1 MKSPASRFLSAE
13 ERERVTR
20 CVQEVE
26 KHSSG
31 EIVPVIASSS
41 YGYPA
46 ATLLGA
52 LLIGVVVSGA
62 LTAVDMLLKPWGT
75 LSPLDM
81 WVFPAAFAVCFLV
94 FHELI
99 HGVPALKRFFA
110 GHPQMDAQVLEA
122 ALAAFYRHH
131 LADTRDRTG
140 ILIYV
145 SVFERRAA
153 VLADEGINAKVPT
166 DSWRQVVD
174 LVVKGIRDGRRA
186 EGLCSA
192 IARCGELITAKFPI
206 RAGDKD
212 ELRNL
217 IVED

>member
-1 MKSPASRFLSAE
+1 M
-13 ERERVTR
+13 TH

-26 KHSSG
+26 KHTSG
-31 EIVPVIASSS
+31 EIVPVVASSS

-46 ATLLGA
+46 AVLLGA
-52 LLIGVVVSGA
+52 LVAAVVLAGA
-62 LTAVDMLLKPWGT
+62 LTAADMLLKPWGAF
-75 LSPLDM
+75 SPLDM
-81 WVFPAAFAVCFLV
+81 WVFPAVFAVAFLG

-99 HGVPALKRFFA
+99 RGVPALKRLFMSHA
-110 GHPQMDAQVLEA
+110 QMDAEVGEA
-122 ALAAFYRHH
+122 ALTAFYRHR
-131 LADTRDRTG
+131 LAHTRDRTG

-174 LVVKGIRDGRRA
+174 LVVKGIREGRRA
-186 EGLCSA
+186 EGLCAAVS
-192 IARCGELITAKFPI
+192 RCGELVTASFPI
-206 RAGDKD
+206 REGDKN

-217 IVED
+217 IVEE